1 MEDINKY
8 YEGLGESYAIKLLDK
23 AYMEGCAM
31 RKLQCHQFIVDK
43 LKRYVKRG
51 CPFYD
56 LIEYN
61 KMEDTLSQLNT
72 YNNQKDIN
80 LHKELATRERKLFS
94 NITEKNIKKTI
105 ADFDLHYKDILES
118 KKNTSINNSKAYRN
132 NYVNNFIKTAKHET
146 CVCGSEVNI
155 YKKTQHLNTLKHKN
169 YIANMN

>member
-23 AYMEGCAM
+23 AYMDGCTM
-31 RKLQCHQFIVDK
+31 RKLQCHEFIVNK

-61 KMEDTLSQLNT
+61 KMEDILTQLNT
-72 YNNQKDIN
+72 YNNQDDIK
-80 LHKELATRERKLFS
+80 LHKELATRERKIFTNLTKE
-94 NITEKNIKKTI
+94 NVINTIK
-105 ADFDLHYKDILES
+105 DFDLYYKDILANKE
-118 KKNTSINNSKAYRN
+118 KNSKNDRKEYLN
-132 NYVNNFIKTAKHET
+132 KYVNNFIKTAKHET

-169 YIANMN
+169 YIANM

>member
-23 AYMEGCAM
+23 AYMEGCTL
-31 RKLQCHQFIVDK
+31 RKLQCQEFIVDK

-51 CPFYD
+51 FPFYD

-61 KMEDTLSQLNT
+61 KLEDILTQLNT
-72 YNNQKDIN
+72 YNNQDDIK
-80 LHKELATRERKLFS
+80 LHKELSTRERKIFTNLTKQ
-94 NITEKNIKKTI
+94 NVINTIK
-105 ADFDLHYKDILES
+105 DFDLYYKDILANKE
-118 KKNTSINNSKAYRN
+118 KNYKNDRKEYLNK
-132 NYVNNFIKTAKHET
+132 YVNNFIKTAKHET

-169 YIANMN
+169 YIANI

>member
-23 AYMEGCAM
+23 AYMDRCTM
-31 RKLQCHQFIVDK
+31 RKLQCHEFIVDK

-56 LIEYN
+56 LMEYN
-61 KMEDTLSQLNT
+61 KLEDILTQLNT

-94 NITEKNIKKTI
+94 NITEKNIKKSIT
-105 ADFDLHYKDILES
+105 DFDLYYKDILANKE
-118 KKNTSINNSKAYRN
+118 KNSKNDRKEYLN
-132 NYVNNFIKTAKHET
+132 KYVNNFIKTAKHET

-169 YIANMN
+169 YIANI

>member
-8 YEGLGESYAIKLLDK
+8 YEGLGESYAIKLMDK
-23 AYMEGCAM
+23 AYMEGCTM

-43 LKRYVKRG
+43 LKRYFKRG

-56 LIEYN
+56 LMEYN
-61 KMEDTLSQLNT
+61 KLEDILTQLNT

-94 NITEKNIKKTI
+94 NITEKNIKKSIT
-105 ADFDLHYKDILES
+105 DFDLYYKDILANKE
-118 KKNTSINNSKAYRN
+118 KNSKNDRKEYLN
-132 NYVNNFIKTAKHET
+132 KYVNNFIKTAKHET
-146 CVCGSEVNI
+146 CECGSEVNI

-169 YIANMN
+169 YIANI